1 VELKVPAQRPKRTF
15 DRPEFHGDRMDDH
28 LAVLAATQSH
38 PIVAAFL
45 LNGQESVPGGRRA
58 ATGSNPYSL

>member
-1 VELKVPAQRPKRTF
+1 
-15 DRPEFHGDRMDDH
+15 MDDH